1 MGDADE
7 TMSSGSFTEE
17 PDAQD
22 ELSEVIAMLPSVQ
35 LPLTKSYMYSSP
47 VPRWLVENRVDKIN
61 EPCVLGVDE
70 AGRGPC
76 LGPMVYAVSYC
87 PLSRYEEFKQLG
99 FDDSKKLTEDR
110 RNVLAKVIQDN
121 LDWVGWAV
129 YVISPQDISTNMFSK
144 PPFNLNEM
152 AHDATIRLI
161 RNVLNEKVN
170 VTEIYV
176 DPVGPSKSYQQKL
189 CRFFPGIEITVEP
202 KADALYPIVSAASIC
217 AKVTRDQAI
226 QNWIWTEKGLEIS
239 KEFGSGYPSD
249 PNTVKWLDE
258 NEDAFFGFPSIMRF
272 SWKTISNRMNNTRLI
287 EWSEDEDEEP
297 TTAKKRSRKATSVIE
312 GASSRIH
319 KQRGSIYR
327 SYCLESV
334 STL

>member
-1 MGDADE
+1 MEQNDE
-7 TMSSGSFTEE
+7 GMSPASFVEE
-17 PDAQD
+17 QSTRD
-22 ELSEVIAMLPSVQ
+22 ELTEVISLLPSVQ
-35 LPLTKSYMYSSP
+35 LPITKSYTYASP
-47 VPRWLVENRVDKIN
+47 VPQLLIENRIDKTN

-87 PLSRYEEFKQLG
+87 PVSRHEEFKQLG
-99 FDDSKKLTEDR
+99 FDDSKKLTESR
-110 RNVLAKVIQDN
+110 RTALAKVIQEN

-189 CRFFPGIEITVEP
+189 LRFFPGIEITVEP

-217 AKVTRDQAI
+217 AKVTRDQII
-226 QNWIWTEKGLEIS
+226 QNWIWTEEGLEIS

-258 NEDAFFGFPSIMRF
+258 NEDSFFGFPSIMRF
-272 SWKTISNRMNNTRLI
+272 SWKTISNRMNSTRQV
-287 EWSEDEDEEP
+287 EWSEDEDENP
-297 TTAKKRSRKATSVIE
+297 ATKKRTKKALFT
-312 GASSRIH
+312 
-319 KQRGSIYR
+319 KQEKLPRSPQLRGSIYK